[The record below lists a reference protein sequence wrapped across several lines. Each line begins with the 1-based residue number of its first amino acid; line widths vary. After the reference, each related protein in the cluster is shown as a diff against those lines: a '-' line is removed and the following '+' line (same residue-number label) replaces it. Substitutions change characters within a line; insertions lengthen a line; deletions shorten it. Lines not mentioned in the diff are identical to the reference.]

1 MKAPGS
7 YIHSCQIHPLK
18 RGDKIFCVDSL
29 KGVLIMFGLVPFGSK
44 KNNEVA
50 KKEDGFNSLFDV
62 FNDSFFANPFA
73 GFGDMPMT
81 TNMKVDVKDNG
92 DSYELIA
99 DLPGVDKR
107 DIALNYDNN
116 YLTIEAK
123 KDESNDQK
131 DDKGN
136 YIRRERHT
144 GTISRSFYID
154 SIDESKIEAQFEGG
168 VLKVTLPKAPEV
180 QRNTKIVIK

>member
-1 MKAPGS
+1 
-7 YIHSCQIHPLK
+7 
-18 RGDKIFCVDSL
+18 
-29 KGVLIMFGLVPFGSK
+29 MFGLVPFGSK

-81 TNMKVDVKDNG
+81 ANMKVDVKDNG

-99 DLPGVDKR
+99 DLPGVDKK

-123 KDESNDQK
+123 KDESND
-131 DDKGN
+131 
-136 YIRRERHT
+136 
-144 GTISRSFYID
+144 
-154 SIDESKIEAQFEGG
+154 
-168 VLKVTLPKAPEV
+168 
-180 QRNTKIVIK
+180 

>member
-1 MKAPGS
+1 
-7 YIHSCQIHPLK
+7 
-18 RGDKIFCVDSL
+18 
-29 KGVLIMFGLVPFGSK
+29 MFGLVPFGSK

-81 TNMKVDVKDNG
+81 ANMKVDVKDNG

-99 DLPGVDKR
+99 DLPGVDKK

-136 YIRRERHT
+136 YT
-144 GTISRSFYID
+144 SSVTPLLMTSRMRWLPASGANVKPPFF
-154 SIDESKIEAQFEGG
+154 SPATCSAMFTPKESK
-168 VLKVTLPKAPEV
+168 
-180 QRNTKIVIK
+180 R

>member
-1 MKAPGS
+1 
-7 YIHSCQIHPLK
+7 
-18 RGDKIFCVDSL
+18 
-29 KGVLIMFGLVPFGSK
+29 MFGLVPFGSK

-81 TNMKVDVKDNG
+81 ANMKVDVKDNG

-99 DLPGVDKR
+99 DLPGVDKK

-116 YLTIEAK
+116 YLTIEAQ

-154 SIDESKIEAQFEGG
+154 SIDESKIEAQFESG
-168 VLKVTLPKAPEV
+168 VLKITLPKAPEV
-180 QRNTKIVIK
+180 QRNTKIAIK

>member
-1 MKAPGS
+1 
-7 YIHSCQIHPLK
+7 
-18 RGDKIFCVDSL
+18 
-29 KGVLIMFGLVPFGSK
+29 MFGLVPFGSK

-92 DSYELIA
+92 YSYELIA

-131 DDKGN
+131 DDNGN
-136 YIRRERHT
+136 YIRRERRY
-144 GTISRSFYID
+144 GSFRRSFDI
-154 SIDESKIEAQFEGG
+154 SGIDENAISASYQNGILQ
-168 VLKVTLPKAPEV
+168 LTLPKAQQVLPQSHRIAIE
-180 QRNTKIVIK
+180 

>member
-1 MKAPGS
+1 
-7 YIHSCQIHPLK
+7 
-18 RGDKIFCVDSL
+18 
-29 KGVLIMFGLVPFGSK
+29 MFGLVPFGSK
-44 KNNEVA
+44 KNNEVV

-99 DLPGVDKR
+99 DLPGVDKK

-154 SIDESKIEAQFEGG
+154 SIDESKIDAQFEGG

-180 QRNTKIVIK
+180 QRNTKIAIK

>member
-1 MKAPGS
+1 
-7 YIHSCQIHPLK
+7 
-18 RGDKIFCVDSL
+18 
-29 KGVLIMFGLVPFGSK
+29 MFGLVPFGSK

-81 TNMKVDVKDNG
+81 ANMKVDVKDNG

-99 DLPGVDKR
+99 DLPGVDKK

-136 YIRRERHT
+136 YIRRERSY
-144 GTISRSFYID
+144 GSFSRSFDISDVDADHISAEY
-154 SIDESKIEAQFEGG
+154 KNG
-168 VLKVTLPKAPEV
+168 VLEMILPKTQTTKPETRRLTV
-180 QRNTKIVIK
+180 G

>member
-1 MKAPGS
+1 M
-7 YIHSCQIHPLK
+7 
-18 RGDKIFCVDSL
+18 
-29 KGVLIMFGLVPFGSK
+29 
-44 KNNEVA
+44 
-50 KKEDGFNSLFDV
+50 
-62 FNDSFFANPFA
+62 
-73 GFGDMPMT
+73 
-81 TNMKVDVKDNG
+81 
-92 DSYELIA
+92 
-99 DLPGVDKR
+99 PGVERR
-107 DIALNYDNN
+107 DIACNYGNN
-116 YLTIEAK
+116 CLASEAK

-180 QRNTKIVIK
+180 QRNTKIAIK